1 MRVLRWE
8 VRMAH
13 WFTESKDLLTAAVAV
28 LGVGLALSAALTN
41 RGQRRRD
48 ALYRVHDL
56 LTSTDQQRGRRLLF
70 EAARA
75 GQFPDLDSDEYAT
88 MNRAIATLDAVGLY
102 ARRRIVPRRWLLDI
116 WHHPFTDIRPAAYA
130 FIAYRRS
137 RNNTGWRG
145 GQRLEDLLDQA
156 SRYRTR
162 RACCTGFEPDP
173 GAGRS
178 APPPPP
184 EPSEPAPV

>member
-1 MRVLRWE
+1 
-8 VRMAH
+8 MAH
-13 WFTESKDLLTAAVAV
+13 WFTENKDLLTAAVAV
-28 LGVGLALSAALTN
+28 LGVGLALYAALTN

-48 ALYRVHDL
+48 ALYRIHDL

-70 EAARA
+70 GAART

-102 ARRRIVPRRWLLDI
+102 MRRRIVPRRWVLDI

-137 RNNTGWRG
+137 TYNTGWRG
-145 GQRLEDLLDQA
+145 GQGLEDLLDQA

-162 RACCTGFEPDP
+162 RACCTEFEPDP
-173 GAGRS
+173 GTGRS
-178 APPPPP
+178 APPPAP
-184 EPSEPAPV
+184 EPSQPAPV

>member
-1 MRVLRWE
+1 MTR
-8 VRMAH
+8 
-13 WFTESKDLLTAAVAV
+13 WFTEYKDLLTVGVAV
-28 LGVGLALSAALTN
+28 LGVGLALYGVLTN

-70 EAARA
+70 EAART

-102 ARRRIVPRRWLLDI
+102 VRRRIVPRRWLLDI
-116 WHHPFTDIRPAAYA
+116 WHHPFADIRPAAYA

-137 RNNTGWRG
+137 VNNTGWRG
-145 GQRLEDLLDQA
+145 GQGLEDLLDQA

-178 APPPPP
+178 SPPP
-184 EPSEPAPV
+184 EPSEPLPA